1 MKGFLSLLPS
11 KFAIEREYGLQMA
24 AIMYLI
30 LAKEIEFN
38 EDAFNLQAQETN
50 IYEYPSKVEGKKV
63 DRVAVMTVNGPLFR
77 DDKLCGPKG
86 MISMAKMFSDLDNDP
101 SIDAIVVDSFSPGG
115 QVVGVETLANAFAN
129 LKKPKI
135 LFGELICSGAFYAF
149 SGADHIMLSGKNAR
163 VGSVGVEFTYMDI
176 SKKLE
181 AEGIEVVRM
190 VAETSPEKNSP
201 DLRQISEE
209 NKQVFI
215 KENLNPIDNHFT
227 NHIRT
232 FRPNAKEEAL
242 KGKVFYA
249 EDAIRL
255 GLADSIGTLEDAIIM
270 ALDQANKK
278 KEESNNLSMKVEDKT
293 LEKQEVIETNQTAQD
308 DQPQVSE
315 QNTSPIAEDLQVMV
329 NTLNTKVKKL
339 EGINDTLH
347 ATVKMQNQRITDL
360 TAEID
365 RLGKLPAAEDGA
377 IVSSKE
383 DTTNTI
389 QREKVVSNDPFA
401 AAAMKVVADA
411 RKEAGL
417 DK

>member
-1 MKGFLSLLPS
+1 MKGFLSLLSS

-30 LAKEIEFN
+30 MAKEIEFN
-38 EDAFNLQAQETN
+38 ENAFNLQEQETTV
-50 IYEYPSKVEGKKV
+50 YEFPSKVEGKKV

-77 DDKLCGPKG
+77 DDQFCGPKG
-86 MISMAKMFSDLDNDP
+86 MLSMAKILKEMDEDP
-101 SIDAIVVDSFSPGG
+101 TIDAIVMDVFSPGG
-115 QVVGVETLANAFAN
+115 QVPGVETLANTYSSI
-129 LKKPKI
+129 KKPKI
-135 LFGELICSGAFYAF
+135 LFGELVASGAFYGFAG
-149 SGADHIMLSGKNAR
+149 SDHIMLSGKNAR
-163 VGSVGVEFTYMDI
+163 IGSVGVEFSYLDFT
-176 SKKLE
+176 KALE
-181 AEGIEVVRM
+181 KEGIEVVRM

-209 NKQVFI
+209 NKKVFI

-293 LEKQEVIETNQTAQD
+293 LENQEVIETNQTDQD
-308 DQPQVSE
+308 DQSQVSE

-329 NTLNTKVKKL
+329 NALNMKVKKL

-383 DTTNTI
+383 DTANTI

-411 RKEAGL
+411 RKDAGL